1 MTMMH
6 FLKVRAENLIFFA
19 MSANLGPAG
28 YTYFLQTLP
37 AFWYLKKKKAEAANL
52 SKSSMRML
60 TRTTLPYHQNMFKR
74 LIRDKMIMFIVPEEL
89 ALGLLNLGGN
99 FYKK

>member
-1 MTMMH
+1 MSALSSFSIFIHKQHHYHTFSH
-6 FLKVRAENLIFFA
+6 SQATSSYDDDALFKGKSWKPHFFA

-60 TRTTLPYHQNMFKR
+60 TRTTLPLPPKH
-74 LIRDKMIMFIVPEEL
+74 V
-89 ALGLLNLGGN
+89 
-99 FYKK
+99 